1 MPRNKVQFQKGL
13 SEPRF
18 RELYGTEQQCREA
31 LFRWRWPEGFSCPR
45 CGATRHCEI
54 AGRKLYQCAACR
66 HQVSLTAGTLFHATK
81 LALTLWFSAIYH
93 MTQSKKG
100 ISSIELGRRLGVTQ
114 TTAWK
119 IKQKLMQSMLE
130 RDAKLPLTGRVEM
143 DDAYLG
149 GRRSGAKRGR
159 GAPGKTPFVAAVQT
173 TAEGQPVRIKLRRV
187 KGFRKAEI
195 AKMAKRDLSPGT
207 SVFSDGLNCFT
218 AVTAQ
223 GCAHHPIPTGSGP
236 GAVAVPAFKWVNT
249 TLGNLKNT
257 LRGTYHA
264 IRPKHVPR
272 YLAAFQYR
280 YNRRYRLADMIEA
293 LGRDAL
299 RTPPMPYR
307 LLKLAEV
314 DA

>member
-13 SEPRF
+13 SEARF
-18 RELYGTEQQCREA
+18 RELYGSEEQCREA

-100 ISSIELGRRLGVTQ
+100 ISSLELGRRLGVTQ

-149 GRRSGAKRGR
+149 GAFRCG
-159 GAPGKTPFVAAVQT
+159 
-173 TAEGQPVRIKLRRV
+173 TACK
-187 KGFRKAEI
+187 
-195 AKMAKRDLSPGT
+195 
-207 SVFSDGLNCFT
+207 
-218 AVTAQ
+218 
-223 GCAHHPIPTGSGP
+223 
-236 GAVAVPAFKWVNT
+236 
-249 TLGNLKNT
+249 
-257 LRGTYHA
+257 
-264 IRPKHVPR
+264 
-272 YLAAFQYR
+272 
-280 YNRRYRLADMIEA
+280 
-293 LGRDAL
+293 
-299 RTPPMPYR
+299 
-307 LLKLAEV
+307 V
-314 DA
+314 DPC